1 MRIKEISIFRYGP
14 LPRIG
19 PVSLHD
25 FNLFF
30 GRNEDGKTLTID
42 ALVKLLLGPDVRD
55 FQRIDRVGE
64 IPEGYIIIEDD
75 NGREVK
81 LPEKG
86 HITGVMDLTPVEC
99 RNVFIIRNSDLSI
112 AHESEFYTHVTDRL
126 TGLRATEI
134 SDIGEHLREI
144 GKITPSG
151 EFRDIK
157 DEKLKTRIENA
168 RFLVVEIDQLTRDMK
183 GKKFDELEAEFVGYT
198 EKMDG
203 ITRKIEILEEARKRE
218 KYETTKKALD
228 TLKDSLRGY
237 RELGIYNEGDEQV
250 WRVCERDIKTLA
262 EGREGLLQQLGKYE
276 RWLKATTEEFHK
288 IKREFRVLDERKR
301 TVDDEMRPALKTYE
315 IRSGELEQR
324 EEKRRF
330 VTPIG
335 ITSTILLGICLLG
348 VTFRPWWPFY
358 ALAALSSGFALLS
371 AIMKFQCTRER
382 AWLTGLFER
391 TRLALSKFELDG
403 QSIEEIFSKIQIF
416 DEEYRTKYDELQR
429 MKSKREYV
437 EDRVKELQG
446 KTIWDVNTRMR
457 EAQRKIDEMR
467 LKSHMGSLEEYTQRL
482 NRKRNLE
489 RSIGEQESVLRS
501 HFGQRS
507 ESGEENIS
515 GWDREIKSLERYKD
529 KAKDVTYSEH
539 AASAL
544 EQEKRDIEE
553 KLGEIDEE
561 MRSLHL
567 EMGEVERRANEILAL
582 EGEYL
587 HCETSVDLHAVNHKL
602 REYINDNEVRR
613 SDVLEVM
620 RIFEEIAEE
629 EKQKV
634 SELFGKESSIS
645 GYFHQITG
653 GLYEEVVF
661 DQATGGVAVKR
672 RDGLTLRAEKLSGGA
687 YDQLY
692 LSVRLA
698 LAERLLKGNRGFFI
712 MDDPLVKA
720 DPERLQRQ
728 IETLKE
734 ISLAGWQI
742 IYFSAK
748 GEINDALKEHIDRGE
763 VTSIEVEA
771 MSRQG

>member
-1 MRIKEISIFRYGP
+1 MRIKEISIIHYGP

-19 PVSLHD
+19 PISLHD

-42 ALVKLLLGPDVRD
+42 ALVKLLLGPNARD

-64 IPEGYIIIEDD
+64 NPEGYIIIEDD
-75 NGREVK
+75 NDGEVK

-86 HITGVMDLTPVEC
+86 DITQVVDVTPVEC

-126 TGLRATEI
+126 TGLRTREI
-134 SDIGEHLREI
+134 LDIGEHLREI

-168 RFLVVEIDQLTRDMK
+168 RSLVDEIHRLTRDMK
-183 GKKFDELEAEFVGYT
+183 GKKFDALESEFVGYT
-198 EKMDG
+198 EKMEG
-203 ITRKIEILEEARKRE
+203 ITGKMEILEDARKRE
-218 KYETTKKALD
+218 KYEITKKALD
-228 TLKDSLRGY
+228 TLKDSRKRY
-237 RELGIYNEGDEQV
+237 RELGIYNEGDEQF
-250 WRVCERDIKTLA
+250 WRLSERDIKTLT
-262 EGREGLLQQLGKYE
+262 EGRKRLLQELGTYA
-276 RWLKATTEEFHK
+276 RWLQATTEEFHK
-288 IKREFRVLDERKR
+288 IETEFRVLDERKR
-301 TVDDEMRPALKTYE
+301 TVDGEMRPALKTYE
-315 IRSGELEQR
+315 IRSGELAQR
-324 EEKRRF
+324 EERRRF

-335 ITSTILLGICLLG
+335 IISAILIGMSLLG

-382 AWLTGLFER
+382 AWLAGLFER
-391 TRLALSKFELDG
+391 TRLALSKFALDG
-403 QSIEEIFSKIQIF
+403 QSIEEILSKIQIF
-416 DEEYRTKYDELQR
+416 DEEYRTKYEELQR
-429 MKSKREYV
+429 MKSRREHL
-437 EDRVKELQG
+437 EERVNELKD
-446 KTIWDVNTRMR
+446 KTISEINTRLR
-457 EAQRKIDEMR
+457 EAQKKIDEMR
-467 LKSHMGSLEEYTQRL
+467 IKSNTGSLEEYTERL
-482 NRKRNLE
+482 NWKRNLE
-489 RSIGEQESVLRS
+489 RSIGTQESVLRS

-507 ESGEENIS
+507 ESVGENIS
-515 GWDREIKSLERYKD
+515 VWDREIKSLKRYKD

-539 AASAL
+539 GASAL
-544 EQEKRDIEE
+544 DQEKRDIEE
-553 KLGEIDEE
+553 KLEEIDEE
-561 MRSLHL
+561 MRFLHL
-567 EMGEVERRANEILAL
+567 EMGEVERRGNEILAS
-582 EGEYL
+582 EGEYF
-587 HCETSVDLHAVNHKL
+587 HCKTSVDLHAVIHKL
-602 REYINDNEVRR
+602 REYINDHEVRR

-620 RIFEEIAEE
+620 RIFEEMAEE

-634 SELFGKESSIS
+634 SELFGKGSSIS
-645 GYFHQITG
+645 QYFHQITG

-672 RDGLTLRAEKLSGGA
+672 RDGLTLGAEKLSGGA

-692 LSVRLA
+692 LAVRLA
-698 LAERLLKGNRGFFI
+698 LGERLLKGNRGFFI
-712 MDDPLVKA
+712 MDDPFVKA

-728 IETLKE
+728 IETLKK

-771 MSRQG
+771 MSP

>member
-1 MRIKEISIFRYGP
+1 VRIKEISIFRYGP

-19 PVSLHD
+19 PISLHK

-42 ALVKLLLGPDVRD
+42 ALVKLLLGQNVRD
-55 FQRIDRVGE
+55 FQRIDRVEE
-64 IPEGYIIIEDD
+64 IPEGYLIVEDD
-75 NGREVK
+75 NDGEVK

-86 HITGVMDLTPVEC
+86 DITEVMDLTPVEC

-112 AHESEFYTHVTDRL
+112 AHETEFYTHVTDRL
-126 TGLRATEI
+126 TGLRTREI
-134 SDIGEHLREI
+134 LDIGEHLREI

-157 DEKLKTRIENA
+157 DEKLKTRMEDA
-168 RFLVVEIDQLTRDMK
+168 RCLVEEIDRLTRDIK
-183 GKKFDELEAEFVGYT
+183 GKKFDELESEFVGCT

-203 ITRKIEILEEARKRE
+203 IRRKIEILEDARKRE

-228 TLKDSLRGY
+228 TLEDSLRRY
-237 RELGIYNEGDEQV
+237 RELGIYNEGDEQL
-250 WRVCERDIKTLA
+250 WRLCERDIKTLN
-262 EGREGLLQQLGKYE
+262 EERERLLQELDTYA

-288 IKREFRVLDERKR
+288 IEREFRVLDERKT

-315 IRSGELEQR
+315 IRSGELAQR
-324 EEKRRF
+324 EERRRF
-330 VTPIG
+330 VTPMG
-335 ITSTILLGICLLG
+335 IISAILLGMSLLG
-348 VTFRPWWPFY
+348 VIFRPWWPFY
-358 ALAALSSGFALLS
+358 ALAAVSLGFALLS
-371 AIMKFQCTRER
+371 GIMKFQCTRER
-382 AWLTGLFER
+382 AWLAGLFER
-391 TRLALSKFELDG
+391 TRLALSKFALDG

-416 DEEYRTKYDELQR
+416 DEEYRTRYEELQR
-429 MKSKREYV
+429 MKSRREHL
-437 EDRVKELQG
+437 EERVNELRD
-446 KTIWDVNTRMR
+446 KTIWDINTRTR
-457 EAQRKIDEMR
+457 EAQKRIDEMR
-467 LKSHMGSLEEYTQRL
+467 VRSNTGSLEEYTERL

-507 ESGEENIS
+507 ENGGENIS
-515 GWDREIKSLERYKD
+515 GWDREIKNLERHKD
-529 KAKDVTYSEH
+529 KAKYATYSEH

-544 EQEKRDIEE
+544 DQEKRNIEE

-561 MRSLHL
+561 MRSLHR
-567 EMGEVERRANEILAL
+567 EMGEVERRANEILAS

-602 REYINDNEVRR
+602 REYISDHEVRR
-613 SDVLEVM
+613 NDVIEVI

-634 SELFGKESSIS
+634 SELFGKGSSIS
-645 GYFHQITG
+645 QYFHQITG
-653 GLYEEVVF
+653 GLYGEVVF
-661 DQATGGVAVKR
+661 DQATGGVEVKR
-672 RDGLTLRAEKLSGGA
+672 RDGLTLGAEKLSGGA

-698 LAERLLKGNRGFFI
+698 LGESLLKGNPGFFI
-712 MDDPLVKA
+712 MDDPFVKA
-720 DPERLQRQ
+720 DPERLQRG
-728 IETLKE
+728 IETLKK
-734 ISLAGWQI
+734 ISDAGWQI

-748 GEINDALKEHIDRGE
+748 GEVNDVLREHIDRGE
-763 VTSIEVEA
+763 VTCIEVEA
-771 MSRQG
+771 MSP